1 MAEEKPTIAAMS
13 VKGGLYG
20 RGSVSYTAGNMEELA
35 RMLELRAANARNSF
49 ARSKADTKAN
59 EAAARAYRDAA
70 DIVRRT
76 KVEK

>member
-49 ARSKADTKAN
+49 AR
-59 EAAARAYRDAA
+59 
-70 DIVRRT
+70 
-76 KVEK
+76 